1 MSSFTLYDRA
11 IKNKIQNVFNNIVIS
26 EPDLAFKRAAERDGE
41 EGKVK
46 FPLLSLYREDESL
59 SQENFNWKRLRKG
72 ENEQY
77 LGDKEAIQALK
88 VLPIRL
94 DYQLDVYAEKKI
106 VADKLLEELL
116 FYLSEDFSVKVVPP
130 ETKLILIDNKFYIN
144 NYVIG
149 DDVYSVEIINS
160 GEADKELSVNLENYK
175 LSINLA
181 INSEGELDDEKN
193 TVRNIVDEINKY
205 DEFNSFIKSDEE
217 DVIDGDLSETE
228 IKGVENKFDYVIEDI
243 SDNSELMGFEER
255 GRYYR
260 KTILFYLDNV
270 RLYASNISGHI
281 VEFDYSLV
289 DIDENLQ

>member
-130 ETKLILIDNKFYIN
+130 ETKLVLIDNKFYIN